1 MEIAAIVLEF
11 EGEATFLDAEGARAG
26 LIVLAALLV
35 SFLLIRASTRLM
47 RSPRV
52 PWWPGSIQT
61 EGGLHVHHLVFGI
74 VLMLLCGF
82 LLALRLESPWM
93 ELAAAAFG
101 IGAGLTLDEYALW
114 LHLEDVYWAEEGRQS
129 VDAVIVASI
138 VGGLV
143 LMGFL
148 PFSTDSGAPA
158 IILSVLVALA
168 VAAVA
173 VMKGK
178 VFLGVAGMLFL
189 PAGLVGAI
197 RLAKPGSPWAR
208 RRYPEGS
215 RKRTE
220 SERRFERHMRR
231 YQRFQDRVAGAPSSG
246 DQP

>member
-11 EGEATFLDAEGARAG
+11 EGDTTFLDAEGERAG
-26 LIVLAALLV
+26 LIALASLLV

-74 VLMLLCGF
+74 VLMLLGGF

-93 ELAAAAFG
+93 ELAAAGFG

-129 VDAVIVASI
+129 VDAVIVAAI
-138 VGGLV
+138 VGGLL

-158 IILSVLVALA
+158 IVLSVLVSLA
-168 VAAVA
+168 VATVA
-173 VMKGK
+173 VLKGK

-189 PAGLVGAI
+189 PAGVVGAI

-215 RKRTE
+215 RRRIE
-220 SERRFERHMRR
+220 SERRFERHTRR
-231 YQRFQDRVAGAPSSG
+231 YQRFQDRVAGAPSSSER
-246 DQP
+246 P